1 MHWTG
6 EPDNGRK
13 KTVDRH
19 KKMVDLVQDFP
30 QSGVVV
36 LMERIQVASQ
46 ATGEHHRLLVQVR
59 LTTVINV
66 LREFVYIS
74 DQASIP

>member
-6 EPDNGRK
+6 EPDNK
-13 KTVDRH
+13 NTVDTN
-19 KKMVDLVQDFP
+19 KKMVHLVQDFP

-46 ATGEHHRLLVQVR
+46 ATGEHHGLLVQVR

-66 LREFVYIS
+66 LCEFVYIS

>member
-6 EPDNGRK
+6 EPDNK
-13 KTVDRH
+13 NTVDRH

-46 ATGEHHRLLVQVR
+46 ATGEHHGLLVPLR
-59 LTTVINV
+59 FTTINKRV
-66 LREFVYIS
+66 ALRPP
-74 DQASIP
+74 QA